1 MVALLALPIVFG
13 AGFLI
18 VKKYNTQAV
27 LFGTGI
33 FMMII
38 GVLLADNVDFLPK
51 GAKPS
56 GSVVVDFF
64 LVIKTISSSTLAKL
78 GLLIMAVG
86 GFSKYMGHIGAA
98 NALVRLTT
106 KPLSAINNPYMILA
120 FTYILGQF
128 LNVFIPSAT
137 GLAMLLLV
145 ALYPVLVGIGCTPA
159 SVAAVLATTA
169 CLDLGP
175 ASGASNNAAEV
186 IGINT
191 VSYFVN
197 HQLLAAVCAAV
208 VIAILHFVCQ
218 KWFDKRDE
226 QKGVSYELNAK
237 EDTSRKAPL
246 WFAILPVLPLVLLLT
261 FSEFMV
267 VLIDTVAITELLLFI
282 NVDVYG
288 LTTLLSSIKI
298 DVVTAMFISLAIAML
313 CDFLYS
319 QDGKKVAA
327 SLKVYLQGMGDVF
340 AGVVSLIIAAQTFVV
355 GLKAIG
361 FISGM
366 LGVAAHLGLGYT
378 MMVIMLVAIIG
389 ATALMSGS
397 GNAAFFSF
405 SNLAPDVAA
414 QVGTSTA
421 AFILPMQLSAGIFRS
436 FSPVSGVVI
445 ACAGVAGVPP
455 TELVKR
461 TAIPMIGGLITVL
474 VITFIS
480 A

>member
-18 VKKYNTQAV
+18 IKKYNTQAV
-27 LFGTGI
+27 LFGSGI
-33 FMMII
+33 LMMLL
-38 GVLLADNVDFLPK
+38 GVIAGGPEFLPK
-51 GAKPS
+51 GVGSS
-56 GSVVVDFF
+56 GAAVVDFF
-64 LVIKTISSSTLAKL
+64 LVVKSISSSTLAEL
-78 GLLIMAVG
+78 GLIIMAVG

-98 NALVRLTT
+98 NALVQVTT
-106 KPLSAINNPYMILA
+106 KPLSIINNPYIILA
-120 FTYILGQF
+120 FAYILGQF
-128 LNVFIPSAT
+128 LNVFIPSAV

-159 SVAAVLATTA
+159 SIAAVLATTA

-175 ASGASNNAAEV
+175 ASGASNKAAEV
-186 IGINT
+186 IGIDAA
-191 VSYFVN
+191 SYFVE
-197 HQLLAAVCAAV
+197 HQLFVGVCTAL

-226 QKGVSYELNAK
+226 IHGVSYELQAK
-237 EDTSRKAPL
+237 DDTSRKAPR
-246 WFAILPVLPLVLLLT
+246 WFAVLPVLPLVLLLT
-261 FSEFMV
+261 FSKF
-267 VLIDTVAITELLLFI
+267 AITS
-282 NVDVYG
+282 V
-288 LTTLLSSIKI
+288 KI
-298 DVVTAMFISLAIAML
+298 DVVTAMFISLAVAMV
-313 CDFLYS
+313 CDYIYS
-319 QDGKKVAA
+319 KDGKAVAA

-355 GLKAIG
+355 GLQAIG

-366 LGVAAHLGLGYT
+366 LALATDLGFGYT

-389 ATALMSGS
+389 VTALMSGS

-414 QVGTSTA
+414 HVGVSTA
-421 AFILPMQLSAGIFRS
+421 ALALPMQLSAGIFRS
-436 FSPVSGVVI
+436 FSPVAGVVI
-445 ACAGVAGVPP
+445 ACAGVAGIPP

-461 TAIPMIGGLITVL
+461 TAIPMMGGLITVL
-474 VITFIS
+474 LITFIG

>member
-27 LFGTGI
+27 LFGAGLL
-33 FMMII
+33 MMII
-38 GVLLADNVDFLPK
+38 GAIAGGPEFLPK
-51 GAKPS
+51 GVKPS
-56 GSVVVDFF
+56 GATVVDFF
-64 LVIKTISSSTLAKL
+64 LVIKSISSSTLAKL
-78 GLLIMAVG
+78 GLIIMAVG

-98 NALVRLTT
+98 NALVKVTT
-106 KPLSAINNPYMILA
+106 KPLSAISNPYIILA
-120 FTYILGQF
+120 LAYILGQF
-128 LNVFIPSAT
+128 LNVFIPSAV

-175 ASGASNNAAEV
+175 ASGASNKAAEV
-186 IGINT
+186 IGIDAA
-191 VSYFVN
+191 SYFVE
-197 HQLLAAVCAAV
+197 HQLLVGVSAAL
-208 VIAILHFVCQ
+208 VIAVLHFVCQ

-226 QKGVSYELNAK
+226 VNGVSYELNAK
-237 EDTSRKAPL
+237 EDTAREAPL
-246 WFAILPVLPLVLLLT
+246 WFAVLPVLPLALLLT
-261 FSEFMV
+261 FSKF
-267 VLIDTVAITELLLFI
+267 AIT
-282 NVDVYG
+282 
-288 LTTLLSSIKI
+288 SIKI
-298 DVVTAMFISLAIAML
+298 DVVTAMFISLAVAMF
-313 CDFLYS
+313 CDFIYS
-319 QDGKKVAA
+319 KDGKAVAA

-366 LGVAAHLGLGYT
+366 LGVASHLGFGYT
-378 MMVIMLVAIIG
+378 MMTIMLVAIIG

-414 QVGTSTA
+414 QVGVATA
-421 AFILPMQLSAGIFRS
+421 ALTLPMQLSAGIFRS
-436 FSPVSGVVI
+436 FSPVSGMVI
-445 ACAGVAGVPP
+445 ACAGVAGIPP

-461 TAIPMIGGLITVL
+461 TAIPMMGGLITVL
-474 VITFIS
+474 LITFIG

>member
-27 LFGTGI
+27 LFGAGLL
-33 FMMII
+33 MMII
-38 GVLLADNVDFLPK
+38 GAIAGGPEFLPK
-51 GAKPS
+51 GVKPS
-56 GSVVVDFF
+56 GATVVDFF
-64 LVIKTISSSTLAKL
+64 LVIKSISSSTLAKL
-78 GLLIMAVG
+78 GLIIMAVG

-98 NALVRLTT
+98 NALVKVTT
-106 KPLSAINNPYMILA
+106 KPLSAISNPYIILA
-120 FTYILGQF
+120 LAYILGQF
-128 LNVFIPSAT
+128 LNVFIPSAV

-175 ASGASNNAAEV
+175 ASGASNKAAEV
-186 IGINT
+186 IGIDAA
-191 VSYFVN
+191 SYFVE
-197 HQLLAAVCAAV
+197 HQLLVGVSAAL
-208 VIAILHFVCQ
+208 VIAALHFVCQ

-226 QKGVSYELNAK
+226 VNGVSYELNAK
-237 EDTSRKAPL
+237 EDTAREAPL
-246 WFAILPVLPLVLLLT
+246 WFAVLPVLPLALLLT
-261 FSEFMV
+261 FSKF
-267 VLIDTVAITELLLFI
+267 AIT
-282 NVDVYG
+282 
-288 LTTLLSSIKI
+288 SIKI
-298 DVVTAMFISLAIAML
+298 DVVTAMFISLAVAMF
-313 CDFLYS
+313 CDFIYS
-319 QDGKKVAA
+319 KDGKAVAA

-366 LGVAAHLGLGYT
+366 LGVASHLGFGYT
-378 MMVIMLVAIIG
+378 MMTIMLVAIIG

-414 QVGTSTA
+414 QVGVSTA
-421 AFILPMQLSAGIFRS
+421 ALTLPMQLSAGIFRS

-445 ACAGVAGVPP
+445 ACAGVAGIPP
-455 TELVKR
+455 TELIKR
-461 TAIPMIGGLITVL
+461 TAIPMMGGLITVL
-474 VITFIS
+474 LITFIG

>member
-1 MVALLALPIVFG
+1 MIALLALPIVFG
-13 AGFLI
+13 AGYLI

-27 LFGTGI
+27 LFGAGLL
-33 FMMII
+33 MMIV
-38 GVLLADNVDFLPK
+38 GALVGGPEFLPK

-56 GSVVVDFF
+56 GATAVDFF
-64 LVIKTISSSTLAKL
+64 LVIKTISSSTLANL
-78 GLLIMAVG
+78 GLIIMAVG

-98 NALVRLTT
+98 NALVKVTT
-106 KPLSAINNPYMILA
+106 KPLSAIRNPYIILA
-120 FTYILGQF
+120 LTYILGQF
-128 LNVFIPSAT
+128 LNVFIPSAV

-175 ASGASNNAAEV
+175 ASGASNKAAEV
-186 IGINT
+186 IGIDAAA
-191 VSYFVN
+191 YFVQ
-197 HQLLAAVCAAV
+197 HQLFVGVCVAV
-208 VIAILHFVCQ
+208 VIAALHFVCQ

-226 QKGVSYELNAK
+226 ANGVTYELNAK
-237 EDTSRKAPL
+237 EDNSRPAPL
-246 WFAILPVLPLVLLLT
+246 WFSVLPVLPLALLLT
-261 FSEFMV
+261 FSKF
-267 VLIDTVAITELLLFI
+267 AIT
-282 NVDVYG
+282 
-288 LTTLLSSIKI
+288 SIKI
-298 DVVTAMFISLAIAML
+298 DVVTAMFISLGVAML
-313 CDFLYS
+313 CDFIYS
-319 QDGKKVAA
+319 KDGRAVAA

-340 AGVVSLIIAAQTFVV
+340 ASVVSLIIAAQTFVI
-355 GLKAIG
+355 GLTAIG

-366 LGVAAHLGLGYT
+366 LGLATHLGFGY
-378 MMVIMLVAIIG
+378 MLMVILLVAIIG
-389 ATALMSGS
+389 VTALLSGS

-414 QVGTSTA
+414 HVGVSTA
-421 AFILPMQLSAGIFRS
+421 ALALPMQLSAGIFRS

-461 TAIPMIGGLITVL
+461 TAIPMIGGLLTLLI
-474 VITFIS
+474 ITFIG

>member
-18 VKKYNTQAV
+18 IKKYNTQAV

-33 FMMII
+33 LMMLVGFIT
-38 GVLLADNVDFLPK
+38 GGPEFLPK
-51 GAKPS
+51 GVNSS
-56 GSVVVDFF
+56 GATVVDFF
-64 LVIKTISSSTLAKL
+64 LVIKSISSSTLAKL
-78 GLLIMAVG
+78 GLIIMAVG

-98 NALVRLTT
+98 NALVKLTT
-106 KPLSAINNPYMILA
+106 KPLSAINNPYIILA
-120 FTYILGQF
+120 IAYILGQF
-128 LNVFIPSAT
+128 LNVFIPSAV

-175 ASGASNNAAEV
+175 ASGASNKAAEV
-186 IGINT
+186 IGIDAA
-191 VSYFVN
+191 SYFVE
-197 HQLLAAVCAAV
+197 HQLFVGACAAL
-208 VIAILHFVCQ
+208 VIAFLHFVCQ

-226 QKGVSYELNAK
+226 AKGVSYELNAK
-237 EDTSRKAPL
+237 EDTSRDAPI
-246 WFAILPVLPLVLLLT
+246 WFAVLPVLPLVLLLT
-261 FSEFMV
+261 FSKF
-267 VLIDTVAITELLLFI
+267 AIT
-282 NVDVYG
+282 
-288 LTTLLSSIKI
+288 SIKI
-298 DVVTAMFISLAIAML
+298 DVVTAMFISLAVAMA
-313 CDFLYS
+313 CDYIHS
-319 QDGKKVAA
+319 KNGKAVAA

-366 LGVAAHLGLGYT
+366 LGVATHLGFGYT

-389 ATALMSGS
+389 VTALMSGS

-405 SNLAPDVAA
+405 SNLAPDVATH
-414 QVGTSTA
+414 VGVSTA
-421 AFILPMQLSAGIFRS
+421 ALALPMQLSAGIFRS
-436 FSPVSGVVI
+436 FSPVAGVVI
-445 ACAGVAGVPP
+445 ACAGVAGIPP

-461 TAIPMIGGLITVL
+461 TTIPMMGGLITVL
-474 VITFIS
+474 LVTFIG

>member
-27 LFGTGI
+27 LFGAGLL
-33 FMMII
+33 MMII
-38 GVLLADNVDFLPK
+38 GAIAGGPEFLPK
-51 GAKPS
+51 GVKPS
-56 GSVVVDFF
+56 GATVVDFF
-64 LVIKTISSSTLAKL
+64 LVIKSISSSTLAKL
-78 GLLIMAVG
+78 GLIIMAVG

-98 NALVRLTT
+98 NALVKVTT
-106 KPLSAINNPYMILA
+106 KPLSAISNPYIILA
-120 FTYILGQF
+120 LAYILGQF
-128 LNVFIPSAT
+128 LNVFIPSAV

-175 ASGASNNAAEV
+175 ASGASNKAAEV
-186 IGINT
+186 IGIDAA
-191 VSYFVN
+191 SYFVE
-197 HQLLAAVCAAV
+197 HQLLVGVSAAL
-208 VIAILHFVCQ
+208 VIAALHFVCQ

-226 QKGVSYELNAK
+226 VNGVSYELNAK
-237 EDTSRKAPL
+237 EDTAREAPL
-246 WFAILPVLPLVLLLT
+246 WFAVLPVLPLALLLI
-261 FSEFMV
+261 FSKF
-267 VLIDTVAITELLLFI
+267 AIT
-282 NVDVYG
+282 
-288 LTTLLSSIKI
+288 SIKI
-298 DVVTAMFISLAIAML
+298 DVVTAMFISLAVAMF
-313 CDFLYS
+313 CDFIYS
-319 QDGKKVAA
+319 KDGKAVAA

-366 LGVAAHLGLGYT
+366 LGVASHLGFGYT
-378 MMVIMLVAIIG
+378 MMTIMLVAIIG

-414 QVGTSTA
+414 QVGVATA
-421 AFILPMQLSAGIFRS
+421 ALTLPMQLSAGIFRS

-445 ACAGVAGVPP
+445 ACAGVAGIPP

-461 TAIPMIGGLITVL
+461 TAIPMMGGLITVL
-474 VITFIS
+474 LITFIG